1 MNIEH
6 FIAIA
11 PQLILS
17 LAIVMQLLLIAFKR
31 SQHSIAFFTVSA
43 ILLALFAHYPAIAH
57 VNLAVTP
64 LLFVDVFSLTLNV
77 LILSCS
83 LVAVWVSYGYLRSA
97 AEFHDEY
104 YVLLLLAVLGANI
117 LVLSNHFAAI
127 FLGFE
132 LLSLS
137 LVGMIGYLHLR
148 EHTLE
153 AGFKYLILS
162 ATASSIM
169 LLGMAFVYGATADM
183 TLAYQTPQQ
192 QDLQLLGQAGLVLIM
207 VGFCF
212 KLSLVPFHT
221 WTPDVYHG
229 APMPVTLMLATVSKA
244 AMFAILIKFWLV
256 SAIFENQTLQFLLLG
271 IAIASM
277 LVGNLLALTQ
287 KNIKRLLAYSS
298 IAHMGYLII
307 VLAIQ
312 SQQSVAWALKS
323 GVFYILVYIIATLV
337 IMIYLSGRSKAHGEH
352 DNDEWQDWQGMIWQ
366 RPLQASCLIL
376 ALLSLAGIPLTAGFI
391 GKFYLFTVAIENQ
404 LWGAIAALIVGSGIG
419 LYYYLSIIF
428 CIVAKPEKATE
439 PVNKATGTNLGNFTI
454 SHATVMTMLT
464 AIILLLGLFPDILA
478 SQLIFQ
484 SEQITVIFSEASQ
497 KF

>member
-1 MNIEH
+1 MKLAQ

-11 PQLILS
+11 PELILS
-17 LAIVMQLLLIAFKR
+17 LAIVMQLLLIALKR
-31 SQHSIAFFTVSA
+31 SQHGIAFFTMSA
-43 ILLALFAHYPAIAH
+43 ILLALFAHYPAMTQ
-57 VNLAVTP
+57 VNSAVTP
-64 LLFVDVFSLTLNV
+64 LIYVDVFSLTLKV
-77 LILSCS
+77 LILSCT

-97 AEFHDEY
+97 VEFHDEY

-117 LVLSNHFAAI
+117 LVLANHFAAV

-148 EHTLE
+148 QHTLE

-169 LLGMAFVYGATADM
+169 LLGMAFVYGATGELS
-183 TLAYQTPQQ
+183 LAYQVPGQQ
-192 QDLQLLGQAGLVLIM
+192 NLRLLGQAGLVLIM
-207 VGFCF
+207 VGFSF

-221 WTPDVYHG
+221 WTPDVYQG
-229 APMPVTLMLATVSKA
+229 APMPVTLLLATVSKA
-244 AMFAILIKFWLV
+244 AMFAILVKFWLV
-256 SAIFENQTLQFLLLG
+256 SAIFNNETLQVLLLS

-277 LVGNLLALTQ
+277 LLGNLLALTQ

-323 GVFYILVYIIATLV
+323 GVFYILVYILATL
-337 IMIYLSGRSKAHGEH
+337 ILMIYLAGRSKAHGVH
-352 DNDEWQDWQGMIWQ
+352 DQDDWRDWQGMIWR
-366 RPLQASCLIL
+366 RPAHGACLIL

-404 LWGAIAALIVGSGIG
+404 LWGAIAALIIGSGIG

-428 CIVAKPEKATE
+428 CILAKP
-439 PVNKATGTNLGNFTI
+439 PVTQCQTVAVSGGSFTI
-454 SHATVMTMLT
+454 SHTTVMAMLT
-464 AIILLLGLFPDILA
+464 VIIIALGVFPDILA
-478 SQLIFQ
+478 SQLMFQ
-484 SEQITVIFSEASQ
+484 SEQIPIIFNEAALKSEW
-497 KF
+497 